1 MESIPFLNLQKF
13 GELSMSGST
22 GERSEKYMKKK
33 GGRNF
38 FLMVDQYYIIM
49 VQVLKLLI
57 Y

>member
-1 MESIPFLNLQKF
+1 LNVQKF

-22 GERSEKYMKKK
+22 GERSEKYMKEK
-33 GGRNF
+33 GGRKF
-38 FLMVDQYYIIM
+38 VLMVDQYYIIM